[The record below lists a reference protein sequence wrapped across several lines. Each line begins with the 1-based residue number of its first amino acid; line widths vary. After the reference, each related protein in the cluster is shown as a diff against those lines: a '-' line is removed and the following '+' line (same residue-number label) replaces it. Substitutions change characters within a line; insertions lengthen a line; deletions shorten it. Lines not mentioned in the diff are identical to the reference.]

1 MALRQRHETDE
12 MVTSKTKR
20 VITEP
25 MTEMNAYTAGPY
37 LGFFV
42 CGGKLRTGVS
52 RMQTGFLV
60 ERFVFTPTQNVAS
73 KTFKETNH
81 TDAFCFNCHD
91 LYTIFNSSYTVNS
104 SFTLCMDGS
113 KNRLKA
119 FVSLKSLY

>member
-1 MALRQRHETDE
+1 MGWGTRAVPRIFCLRGQTPHT
-12 MVTSKTKR
+12 
-20 VITEP
+20 
-25 MTEMNAYTAGPY
+25 
-37 LGFFV
+37 F
-42 CGGKLRTGVS
+42 TGVS

-60 ERFVFTPTQNVAS
+60 GRFVFTPTQNVAS